1 MAQSNRDRINAGFEI
16 LADSLNRF
24 LTRVVHIDD
33 NSSWIDILELTDSQR
48 SGSRGRQEY
57 SAGDPQCSLRFIT
70 EGTTNRYRSGW
81 RPLRKYLDRPEE
93 ALASELRETRNL
105 WAHNK
110 SFTTDDTYRALD
122 TMFRLA
128 TAMKDTEA
136 AKKLSAQ
143 RNGVRI
149 LLDRKEEEDANR
161 SAEINVAGEGLQPW
175 REIVTP
181 HPDVANGTFNA
192 SGFAAD
198 LRTVAGLTR
207 NNRVASS
214 GRHAAEDAT
223 TTAPSPVSA
232 SPEYT
237 DPQLFFERTYLT
249 EGLKDLLSKAL
260 DRISGDEKASPV
272 INLQTNF
279 GGGKTHSMLA
289 VWHLFGDLDTDRLPQ
304 DMQDLLDG
312 DEIPTGVRRVALV
325 GTDLV
330 PSGGMAKPD
339 GTVVNT
345 IWGELAWQLGGA
357 EAYELVKGADQS
369 GTSPGGKIRDLLAA
383 YGPAVILIDEWVAY
397 ARQLVNRTDMAGGDL
412 STQQTFA
419 QTLAEAVAATPRCM
433 LLVSIPASAEM
444 KPGEFVSDMVDDEEI
459 GGANGL
465 EALTALLQIINRQ
478 AEQWRP
484 AEANESFEIVRR
496 RIFQEVSDED
506 QEKIRLIAAT
516 VRTFYSRNEKNF
528 PADATRPDYQSK
540 IERCYPIHPELFDR
554 LYQDWSTLP
563 RFQRTRGVLRL
574 MSTIV
579 SELWQSE
586 NNSPLILPADV
597 PLAKSAVANELT
609 QYLDDNWK
617 AIISH
622 DVDGAVPRGIDAGS
636 SLFGPR
642 RVASRLART
651 VFIGAAPR
659 SRGTGIESRYINL
672 GTAVPGDKVGNF
684 HSALEAL
691 ANQSTYFYE
700 NSGRY
705 WFDTARNITSTVR
718 ERSKALTSE
727 DVNKEISDR
736 LQTLADSWNRKNRAR
751 VKVINSPANTGD
763 ILDEENLR
771 LIIVPPAYPVASSN
785 TLGTAGDWIRSAV
798 TNSGLKPRTNK
809 NTLIFLAADARR
821 IESLSDGVRQLL
833 AWQSVKDDAD
843 KLDLTVSTINQA
855 TSNIGRW
862 NQAVDDR
869 LEDTYQW
876 VIEPVESTDSSL
888 GFVDLDHEAI
898 HGGNE
903 VIPRAVT
910 KLQNMG
916 AFVTQQAPT
925 LIADSLNRYTNGRWA
940 EQGFYPLG
948 ELWDMYPKYLYM
960 QRVLGRGVIEEG
972 LRAAGEGTFNLGD
985 RPFAFA
991 DSVTGSGED
1000 AVFANLRW
1008 PDTDSWLPGG
1018 ALPDTLLIVHP
1029 DAARRQFQRE
1039 EAERKAKEAS
1049 RQADAGSIPAAD
1061 SAAVSTPATGFKPGT
1076 GEDRDPVTTTA
1087 SFPGGAGST
1096 DSSGESEATSTEA
1109 KKTRF
1114 TATFHLSPS
1123 GGMGKYAMIDD
1134 EILRHLRSIEAS
1146 GGSVSITLDVDAS
1159 APNGFDNQIC
1169 DMIDGSLAEM
1179 NNAEGSF
1186 E

>member
-33 NSSWIDILELTDSQR
+33 NSSWIDILELTDTQR

-57 SAGDPQCSLRFIT
+57 SAADPQCSLRFIT

-110 SFTTDDTYRALD
+110 PFSTDDTYRGLD
-122 TMFRLA
+122 TMLRLT
-128 TAMKDTEA
+128 TAMKDAEA
-136 AKKLSAQ
+136 TKKLTAQ

-149 LLDRKEEEDANR
+149 LLDRKEEDDTNR
-161 SAEINVAGEGLQPW
+161 SARINIAGEGLQPW

-198 LRTVAGLTR
+198 LRTVAGLTG
-207 NNRVASS
+207 NNRMVSS
-214 GRHAAEDAT
+214 GRHAVEESSAPQT
-223 TTAPSPVSA
+223 TVSSGA
-232 SPEYT
+232 EYT

-260 DRISGDEKASPV
+260 GRISGDRNTSPV

-289 VWHLFGDLDTDRLPQ
+289 VWHLFGGLETDNLPQ
-304 DMQDLLDG
+304 DMQDLLNG
-312 DEIPTGVRRVALV
+312 AEIPTGVRRVALV
-325 GTDLV
+325 GTDLI

-345 IWGELAWQLGGA
+345 IWGELAWQLGGS
-357 EAYELVKGADQS
+357 EGYELVKDADRT
-369 GTSPGGKIRDLLAA
+369 GTNPGGKIRDLLAT

-397 ARQLVNRTDMAGGDL
+397 ARQLVNRTGMAGGDL

-444 KPGEFVSDMVDDEEI
+444 KPGEYVSDMVDDEEI

-496 RIFQEVSDED
+496 RIFQEVNDED
-506 QEKIRLIAAT
+506 QEKIRRIAAT
-516 VRTFYSRNEKNF
+516 VRTFYSSNEKSF
-528 PADATRPDYQSK
+528 PPDATRPDYQSK

-579 SELWQSE
+579 SHLWQSE

-597 PLAKSAVANELT
+597 PLAESAVANELT

-659 SRGTGIESRYINL
+659 SRGTGIESIYINL
-672 GTAVPGDKVGNF
+672 GTAVPGDKLGNF
-684 HSALEAL
+684 HSALEEL

-718 ERSKALTSE
+718 ERSKALTTA

-736 LQTLADSWNRKNRAR
+736 LRALTDTWNRRNRASVR
-751 VKVINSPANTGD
+751 VINSPANTGD

-771 LIIVPPAYPVASSN
+771 LVIVPPAYPVASSN
-785 TLGTAGDWIRSAV
+785 ALGTAGDWTRSAV

-809 NTLIFLAADARR
+809 NTLVFLAADARR
-821 IESLSDGVRQLL
+821 IESLSDGVRQFL
-833 AWQSVKDDAD
+833 AWQSVKEDA
-843 KLDLTVSTINQA
+843 KELDLTVSTITQA
-855 TSNIGRW
+855 TSNVARW

-869 LEDTYQW
+869 LADSYQW
-876 VIEPVESTDSSL
+876 VIEPVESTDAAL
-888 GFVDLDHEAI
+888 GFVDLDHQAI

-903 VIPRAVT
+903 VIQRAVD
-910 KLQNMG
+910 KLQTLG
-916 AFVTQQAPT
+916 AFVTQQAPM
-925 LIADSLNRYTNGRWA
+925 LIANGLLQYTSNRWT
-940 EQGFYPLG
+940 EQGFYSLG
-948 ELWDMYPKYLYM
+948 DLWDMYPKYLYM

-972 LRAAGEGTFNLGD
+972 LRSAGEGTFNFDD

-991 DSVTGSGED
+991 DSVTGSGAD
-1000 AVFANLRW
+1000 AVFSNLRW
-1008 PDTDSWLPGG
+1008 PDMDSGIQGG
-1018 ALPDTLLIVHP
+1018 ALPDSLLIVHP
-1029 DAARRQFQRE
+1029 DAARAQFQRE
-1039 EAERKAKEAS
+1039 EAERREREAAEAARKAGETGKPEGGNDDAAEEAGGDGAI
-1049 RQADAGSIPAAD
+1049 RGS
-1061 SAAVSTPATGFKPGT
+1061 
-1076 GEDRDPVTTTA
+1076 DPV
-1087 SFPGGAGST
+1087 PPIPPLPPVQPPV
-1096 DSSGESEATSTEA
+1096 EA

-1114 TATFHLSPS
+1114 AATFHLPVS
-1123 GGMGKYAMIDD
+1123 GGMARYSMIDD
-1134 EILRHLRSIEAS
+1134 EILHHLKSLEAS
-1146 GGSVSITLDVDAS
+1146 GGSVTITLDVEATSDK
-1159 APNGFDNQIC
+1159 GFDDQTRT
-1169 DMIDGSLAEM
+1169 MIDGSLAEM
-1179 NNAEGSF
+1179 KDAEGWF

>member
-24 LTRVVHIDD
+24 LTRIVHIDD
-33 NSSWIDILELTDSQR
+33 NSSWIDILELTDNQR
-48 SGSRGRQEY
+48 PGSRGRQEY
-57 SAGDPQCSLRFIT
+57 SAEDPQCALRFIT
-70 EGTTNRYRSGW
+70 EGTTNKFRPGW
-81 RPLRKYLDRPEE
+81 RPLSEKLTRSEE
-93 ALASELRETRNL
+93 ALASELRETRNR
-105 WAHNK
+105 WAHNSK
-110 SFTTDDTYRALD
+110 FTDDDAYRALD
-122 TMFRLA
+122 TMLRLA

-136 AKKLSAQ
+136 TKKLTAQ

-149 LLDRKEEEDANR
+149 LLDRKEEDDTNR
-161 SAEINVAGEGLQPW
+161 SAKINIAGEGLQPW

-198 LRTVAGLTR
+198 LRTVAGLTG
-207 NNRVASS
+207 NNRMASS
-214 GRHAAEDAT
+214 GRHAASDAT
-223 TTAPSPVSA
+223 TAPQSTVSSGA
-232 SPEYT
+232 EYT

-249 EGLKDLLSKAL
+249 EGLKDLLGKAL
-260 DRISGDEKASPV
+260 GRLSGDENASPV

-289 VWHLFGDLDTDRLPQ
+289 VWHLFGGLDTDRLPQ

-312 DEIPTGVRRVALV
+312 AEIPTGVRRVALV

-330 PSGGMAKPD
+330 PSGGMNKPD
-339 GTVVNT
+339 GTIVNT

-357 EAYELVKGADQS
+357 EGYELVRDADQT
-369 GTSPGGKIRDLLAA
+369 GTNPGGKIRDLLAT

-397 ARQLVNRTDMAGGDL
+397 ARQLVNRTGMAGGDL

-444 KPGEFVSDMVDDEEI
+444 KPGEYVSDMVDDEEI

-478 AEQWRP
+478 AEQWHP
-484 AEANESFEIVRR
+484 AGANESFEIVRR

-506 QEKIRLIAAT
+506 REKIRLIAAT
-516 VRTFYSRNEKNF
+516 VRTFYSRYDTSF
-528 PADATRPDYQSK
+528 PADASRPDYQSK

-579 SELWQSE
+579 SELWRSG

-597 PLAKSAVANELT
+597 PLAESAVANELT

-617 AIISH
+617 AIIAH
-622 DVDGAVPRGIDAGS
+622 DVDGAVPQNIDAGS

-651 VFIGAAPR
+651 VFVGAAPR
-659 SRGTGIESRYINL
+659 SRGTGIESSYINL
-672 GTAVPGDKVGNF
+672 GTALPGDKIGNF
-684 HSALEAL
+684 RSALDTL
-691 ANQSTYFYE
+691 ANKSTYFYE

-718 ERSKALTSE
+718 ERAEALTPE
-727 DVNKEISDR
+727 DINVEISSR
-736 LQTLADSWNRKNRAR
+736 LRTLTDAWNRKNRNS
-751 VKVINSPANTGD
+751 VKVINSPASTGD
-763 ILDEENLR
+763 ILDEEGLR
-771 LIIVPPAYPVASSN
+771 LVIVPSAYPVASSN
-785 TLGTAGDWIRSAV
+785 DLGAADSWTRSAV
-798 TNSGLKPRTNK
+798 SNSGLKPRTNK
-809 NTLIFLAADARR
+809 NTLVFLAADARR
-821 IESLSDGVRQLL
+821 IGELGDSVRQFL
-833 AWQSVKDDAD
+833 AWQSVKEDA
-843 KLDLTVSTINQA
+843 KELDLTVSTITQA
-855 TSNIGRW
+855 TSNVARW

-869 LEDTYQW
+869 LADSYQW
-876 VIEPVESTDSSL
+876 VIEPVESTEAEK
-888 GFVDLDHEAI
+888 GFVDLDHQAI

-903 VIPRAVT
+903 VIQRAVD
-910 KLQNMG
+910 KLQTLG

-925 LIADSLNRYTNGRWA
+925 LIANSLLQYTSNRWM
-940 EQGFYPLG
+940 EQGFYSLG

-972 LRAAGEGTFNLGD
+972 LRSAGEGTFNLGD

-1000 AVFANLRW
+1000 AVFTNLRW
-1008 PDTDSWLPGG
+1008 PDIDSGIQGG
-1018 ALPDTLLIVHP
+1018 ALPDSLLIVHP
-1029 DAARRQFQRE
+1029 DAARAQFQRE
-1039 EAERKAKEAS
+1039 EAERREREAAEAAKQVRETGN
-1049 RQADAGSIPAAD
+1049 DDGTAG
-1061 SAAVSTPATGFKPGT
+1061 GT
-1076 GEDRDPVTTTA
+1076 GGIDPV
-1087 SFPGGAGST
+1087 PPIPPLPPVLPPV
-1096 DSSGESEATSTEA
+1096 EA

-1114 TATFHLSPS
+1114 AATFHLPVS
-1123 GGMGKYAMIDD
+1123 GGLARYSMIDD
-1134 EILRHLRSIEAS
+1134 EILHHLKTLESS
-1146 GGSVSITLDVDAS
+1146 SGSVTITLDVEAT
-1159 APNGFDNQIC
+1159 APAGFDDQTRT
-1169 DMIDGSLAEM
+1169 MIDGSLAEM
-1179 NNAEGSF
+1179 KDAEGWF